1 MELSEDVL
9 MELEA
14 LESIYGEDYEK
25 TDDGVRIHLVPN
37 QDGRDNFVMLDLCVS
52 FVPNYPNE
60 LPTVTFEE
68 TENISDEQED
78 DIQNIVKTSGEEC
91 LGMPMIYN
99 IAAAVQN
106 WLSDNNVNPEDIRKL
121 AAQKAEEE
129 LQKKRQDGTP
139 VTKETFTVWREKFY
153 SRYLADERREEEERR
168 RRPTGRQLFE
178 SNADLA
184 NSDASFFEEEGGE
197 NVEVDWSVFSSFLMS
212 LRCTLC
218 EEFGALHALIL
229 DDPPNMQR
237 IALLIVLA
245 CLFAHANGQLEVDG
259 LTEGGFT
266 LIWRADQNCP
276 RGEYQVKLIGNG
288 PSAMGSTPSCS
299 PVDISSSLT
308 RLIGASKRGYNQ
320 AYQCES
326 NDMENLVATV
336 MCGEKEDESV
346 LHHLG
351 RRQATVDTSTTAST
365 TDTTFSSSSS
375 SDVLA
380 STTSS
385 TSMMDTTSS
394 TSSSEDVT
402 STTSSTVSPSSVD
415 TDPSTSST
423 AASTSSDNSI
433 STSTS
438 STVTPPFETSSSSS
452 STITAATDG
461 LVSSTS
467 STSSVESSTSST
479 ISSSTDHLAASS
491 TTSSSS
497 SSTSATI
504 DTTSSTSSLA
514 FIISET
520 DTTSST
526 SSTSSSSS
534 KTLFINHI
542 SGHIFRDNFQFDRND
557 VLNGHKFVYELIGQL
572 IFQRSRPELHLIID
586 RVNVLNRDDI
596 IDIINGVHVFNIL
609 HHFDGYNINGIPSTS
624 STESTSSTSSTEPS
638 SIDSTVYIFHGV
650 HIINR
655 VYILH
660 GVHINRIQVIN
671 RIHIFHGVHINRIH
685 VVNRVYIFHGVHI
698 NRIQVINR
706 IHIFHGVHINRIH
719 VVNRVY
725 IFHGVHVINRVYILH
740 RVHIINRIHVVN
752 RVYIFHGVHV
762 INRVY
767 VFHGVHIINRIH
779 VIIRNH
785 RCLYLLY
792 LGFVLVRIFQHP
804 VHLIIVIIFII
815 TIAFDGNSHHFCSHG
830 QLHLLQGHSFS
841 ASQHLTSVVT
851 SSSSTR
857 HLDRACGSDG
867 QS

>member
-197 NVEVDWSVFSSFLMS
+197 NVEVDWTVFSSFLMS

-245 CLFAHANGQLEVDG
+245 CLFAHANGQLEVNG
-259 LTEGGFT
+259 LTEGGFI

-288 PSAMGSTPSCS
+288 PSAMGYTPSCS
-299 PVDISSSLT
+299 PVDISPSLT
-308 RLIGASKRGYNQ
+308 RLIRASERGYNQ
-320 AYQCES
+320 AYQCAS

-336 MCGEKEDESV
+336 TCGEKEDESV
-346 LHHLG
+346 LHHFG
-351 RRQATVDTSTTAST
+351 RRQATSDTSTTAST
-365 TDTTFSSSSS
+365 TDTTFSSASS

-402 STTSSTVSPSSVD
+402 STTSSTVSSSSVD

-423 AASTSSDNSI
+423 AASTSSDSSV

-438 STVTPPFETSSSSS
+438 STITPPSFETSSSSS

-467 STSSVESSTSST
+467 SAESSTSST
-479 ISSSTDHLAASS
+479 ISSSTDPLAESS
-491 TTSSSS
+491 MTSSSS
-497 SSTSATI
+497 SSTSATT
-504 DTTSSTSSLA
+504 DTPSSSSSLA
-514 FIISET
+514 VILSET

-526 SSTSSSSS
+526 SSTSASSSTTVDTTS
-534 KTLFINHI
+534 SASDSTSTTSSSN
-542 SGHIFRDNFQFDRND
+542 NFQFDRNN
-557 VLNGHKFVYELIGQL
+557 VLHGHKFVYELIGQL
-572 IFQRSRPELHLIID
+572 VFQRSRPELHLIID
-586 RVNVLNRDDI
+586 RVDVLNRDDI
-596 IDIINGVHVFNIL
+596 SDIINGIHVFNIF
-609 HHFDGYNINGIPSTS
+609 HHFDGYNINNGIISR
-624 STESTSSTSSTEPS
+624 
-638 SIDSTVYIFHGV
+638 
-650 HIINR
+650 N
-655 VYILH
+655 
-660 GVHINRIQVIN
+660 
-671 RIHIFHGVHINRIH
+671 
-685 VVNRVYIFHGVHI
+685 
-698 NRIQVINR
+698 
-706 IHIFHGVHINRIH
+706 
-719 VVNRVY
+719 
-725 IFHGVHVINRVYILH
+725 HVINRV
-740 RVHIINRIHVVN
+740 
-752 RVYIFHGVHV
+752 HV
-762 INRVY
+762 INIYYRDHWLEL
-767 VFHGVHIINRIH
+767 FHRRTVIDNVRLFNHNFGIH
-779 VIIRNH
+779 QRSLHLIFFIG
-785 RCLYLLY
+785 CLYLLY
-792 LGFVLVRIFQHP
+792 LGFVLISIIQHR
-804 VHLIIVIIFII
+804 VHLIIVINV
-815 TIAFDGNSHHFCSHG
+815 FDDH
-830 QLHLLQGHSFS
+830 
-841 ASQHLTSVVT
+841 SQHLCSH
-851 SSSSTR
+851 R
-857 HLDRACGSDG
+857 QLYLF
-867 QS
+867 Q